1 MKKKLSKMH
10 QVINQINLIQQ
21 IDKFIDESEELIKN
35 IKETT
40 GEDTCVE
47 YLENVISIF
56 RNIRLNLIRCE
67 DGIDTFHYKN
77 ILSTC
82 KDLNDNE
89 FQFRFLEKLN
99 NLFESFLLKKVD
111 FFLFFFSKYNFEKE
125 QLHTLHKVIP
135 IIKYYK
141 KINNIFNDL
150 EPEEVE
156 KCQEKILFI
165 SRLSIRE
172 KYFMIKQKVK
182 QYN

>member
-1 MKKKLSKMH
+1 MH
-10 QVINQINLIQQ
+10 QVINQINIIQQ
-21 IDKFIDESEELIKN
+21 IDKFIDESELLVKN
-35 IKETT
+35 IKDTTDEET
-40 GEDTCVE
+40 CIVYI

-67 DGIDTFHYKN
+67 DGIDIFHYKN

-99 NLFESFLLKKVD
+99 NLFESFLLKKVE

-125 QLHTLHKVIP
+125 QLHTLHRVIP

-141 KINNIFNDL
+141 KINNIFHDL
-150 EPEEVE
+150 EPKEAE
-156 KCQEKILFI
+156 KYQEKILFI

-172 KYFMIKQKVK
+172 KYFIIKQKIK